1 MTEAEKQ
8 MLN

>member
-1 MTEAEKQ
+1 MYQEKQ